1 MRNKNS
7 FKILTVALSV
17 ILLVVILV
25 VSIMLQE
32 DTGIPEGGGTT
43 SSSQTESGEDDG
55 PIIEIE
61 PDNTTGTQK
70 PTYGM
75 DIPFDDF

>member
-7 FKILTVALSV
+7 FKILIVALSV

-32 DTGIPEGGGTT
+32 NSGIPDNGGMT
-43 SSSQTESGEDDG
+43 SSSQTDGIDDKPG
-55 PIIEIE
+55 IEIE
-61 PDNTTGTQK
+61 SDNTTGTQK

>member
-1 MRNKNS
+1 MSKNN
-7 FKILTVALSV
+7 FRILIIALSV
-17 ILLVVILV
+17 ILLVVILA

-32 DTGIPEGGGTT
+32 DTGIPDNGGTT
-43 SSSQTESGEDDG
+43 SSSQTDSNGDMPE
-55 PIIEIE
+55 IEIE

>member
-7 FKILTVALSV
+7 FKILIVALSV

-32 DTGIPEGGGTT
+32 DTGIPDNGGTT
-43 SSSQTESGEDDG
+43 SSSQTDG
-55 PIIEIE
+55 SDNKPEIEIE
-61 PDNTTGTQK
+61 PEGDQQPNHGF
-70 PTYGM
+70 
-75 DIPFDDF
+75 DIPFDDI